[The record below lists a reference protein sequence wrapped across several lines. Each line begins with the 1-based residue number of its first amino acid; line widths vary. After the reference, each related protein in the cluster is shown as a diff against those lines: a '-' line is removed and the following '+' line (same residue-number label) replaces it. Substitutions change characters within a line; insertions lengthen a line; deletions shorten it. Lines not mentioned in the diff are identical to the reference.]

1 MNATSPPQK
10 RKAARATDGPAT
22 EQDTS
27 HLSHVPPEGTS
38 GNGQREH
45 RGYFRVSEEAMRLIH
60 RNLDEPSA
68 VRNAQNVYV
77 TFCRKA
83 NLRGRTTFE
92 DRLVSVAQDAAMQY
106 REAQRTVR
114 LLEGIGLLRVQRRKI
129 TGTKANAP
137 SIYTIVTMLPQATTS
152 KHEATTSWDDGE
164 RGTSP
169 QQSQELNQSIHTNN
183 V

>member
-1 MNATSPPQK
+1 MNSSPPQK
-10 RKAARATDGPAT
+10 RKAARGTDGFSN
-22 EQDTS
+22 EQDTGV
-27 HLSHVPPEGTS
+27 LSHVPPDGTS

-45 RGYFRVSEEAMRLIH
+45 RGYFRVSEEAMRVIH
-60 RNLDEPSA
+60 RKLDEPSA

-106 REAQRTVR
+106 RETQRAVK
-114 LLEGIGLLRVQRRKI
+114 LLEGIGLLRVQRRRI

-152 KHEATTSWDDGE
+152 EHEATTSWEDSV

-169 QQSQELNQSIHTNN
+169 QLSQEQIQSIHTNN
-183 V
+183 I

>member
-1 MNATSPPQK
+1 MNSSPPQK
-10 RKAARATDGPAT
+10 RKAARGRDGFANEEVT
-22 EQDTS
+22 EEI
-27 HLSHVPPEGTS
+27 SHVAPSGTS

-45 RGYFRVSEEAMRLIH
+45 RGYFRVSEEAMRVIH
-60 RNLDEPSA
+60 RKLEEPSA

-106 REAQRTVR
+106 RETQRAVR
-114 LLEGIGLLRVQRRKI
+114 LLEGIGLLRVKRRKI

-137 SIYTIVTMLPQATTS
+137 SVYTLVTMLPHATTS
-152 KHEATTSWDDGE
+152 EHEATTSWGDDV

-169 QQSQELNQSIHTNN
+169 QLTQEQIQSIHTKNI
-183 V
+183 

>member
-1 MNATSPPQK
+1 
-10 RKAARATDGPAT
+10 
-22 EQDTS
+22 
-27 HLSHVPPEGTS
+27 
-38 GNGQREH
+38 
-45 RGYFRVSEEAMRLIH
+45 MRLIH

-129 TGTKANAP
+129 T
-137 SIYTIVTMLPQATTS
+137 VTMLPQATTS
-152 KHEATTSWDDGE
+152 KHEATTSWEDGE

-169 QQSQELNQSIHTNN
+169 QLSQELNQSIHTNN
-183 V
+183 I